1 MLINLDN
8 SMVALSE
15 PPVQSDYEQK
25 QIRHFFEMRVV
36 KPFFSLVARPVTEEV
51 HVANLS
57 GAIDL
62 ATELDF
68 INAEI
73 IENFLSNIAYK
84 PVNSLNAFEKEI
96 IASNGY
102 LNFLFMLDIYDKTIF
117 DTVYYHAYDYVNSRF
132 LAVNRNKRITSICF
146 QPSVMPVDNLPMSCY
161 GTSVDIIRF
170 IYHAENHTVHV
181 TIDDD
186 ELLIIPFVEL
196 MSYGRNSIG
205 SPFNRV

>member
-1 MLINLDN
+1 
-8 SMVALSE
+8 
-15 PPVQSDYEQK
+15 
-25 QIRHFFEMRVV
+25 
-36 KPFFSLVARPVTEEV
+36 
-51 HVANLS
+51 
-57 GAIDL
+57 
-62 ATELDF
+62 
-68 INAEI
+68 
-73 IENFLSNIAYK
+73 
-84 PVNSLNAFEKEI
+84 
-96 IASNGY
+96 
-102 LNFLFMLDIYDKTIF
+102 MLDIYDKTIF

-132 LAVNRNKRITSICF
+132 LAVNRNKHITSICF

>member
-1 MLINLDN
+1 M
-8 SMVALSE
+8 
-15 PPVQSDYEQK
+15 K
-25 QIRHFFEMRVV
+25 VV

-68 INAEI
+68 MNAEI
-73 IENFLSNIAYK
+73 MENFLSNIAYK

-132 LAVNRNKRITSICF
+132 LAVNRNKHITSICF